1 MLPVAERAAAQN
13 RRCELADIFRNYG
26 EQYRQNHAL
35 ALSHLR
41 VMRAVERCRTAA
53 LGGHLQQC
61 DVCGYEHPAYN
72 SCRNRH
78 CPKCQSLAKAR
89 WLEKQKLELLPVGYF
104 HLVFTL
110 PHELNRLI
118 LVNKK
123 PLINI
128 LFQAVSET
136 LLEFAHRHLKGTLGL
151 TTVLH
156 TWNQTLLDH
165 FHLHCLVPAGAL
177 SFDQNRW
184 IPARKNFLFHVKALS
199 IVFKAKFLD
208 FLKKAFNQ
216 KKLLFPGQ
224 SALLADPLSF
234 KLLLKTVEQKSWV
247 VYAKKPFASP
257 DSVLDYLGR
266 YTHRVALSNNRICSV
281 HNSEVTFTYRDRKN
295 QNQLKLMKLQ
305 VHEFIRRFLLHVIP
319 KGLMRVRHFG
329 FLANNSKERLSKCR
343 QLLGLLP
350 ALPKPPQRSTH
361 ELMLALTGID
371 FTRCPRCRKGT
382 LIFRAQLPI
391 PPPQDSS

>member
-1 MLPVAERAAAQN
+1 MLPVFRAAAQN
-13 RRCELADIFRNYG
+13 RSCELADIFRNYG
-26 EQYRQNHAL
+26 QEYRQNHAL
-35 ALSHLR
+35 PLSHLR

-61 DVCGYEHPAYN
+61 DACGFEHPAYN

-89 WLEKQKLELLPVGYF
+89 WLEKQRLELLPVGYF
-104 HLVFTL
+104 HLLFTV

-128 LFQAVSET
+128 LFKSVSET
-136 LLEFAHRHLKGTLGL
+136 LLEFAQTHLKGTLGI
-151 TTVLH
+151 TAVLH
-156 TWNQTLLDH
+156 TWDPTLLDH
-165 FHLHCLVPAGAL
+165 FHLHCLVCAGAL
-177 SFDQNRW
+177 SGDQNRW
-184 IPARKNFLFHVKALS
+184 MAAGKNFLFYVKALS
-199 IVFKAKFLD
+199 SVLRGKFLD
-208 FLKKAFNQ
+208 LLKRAFDQ

-224 SALLADPLSF
+224 SAPLANAGTF
-234 KLLLKTVEQKSWV
+234 TLLLKTLRQKPSV

-266 YTHRVALSNNRICSV
+266 YTFGVALSNDRILSA
-281 HNSEVTFTYRDRKN
+281 HNGEVTFSYRNRKHHN
-295 QNQLKLMKLQ
+295 QRKFMKLQ
-305 VHEFIRRFLLHVIP
+305 TEEFIGRFLLHVIP

-329 FLANNSKERLSKCR
+329 CLANNSKKRLSNCR

-350 ALPKPPQRSTH
+350 ALAKPLQRSTH
-361 ELMLALTGID
+361 ELMLVLTGID
-371 FTRCPRCRKGT
+371 VTRCPRCRKGT
-382 LIFRAQLPI
+382 LIFRAQLPV
-391 PPPQDSS
+391 PAPQDSS

>member
-1 MLPVAERAAAQN
+1 MLPVVERAAAPN
-13 RRCELADIFRNYG
+13 RRCELGDIFRDYG
-26 EQYRQNHAL
+26 EPYRHNHAL
-35 ALSHLR
+35 PLSHLR

-53 LGGHLQQC
+53 LGGHLKQC
-61 DVCGYEHPAYN
+61 DACGFEHPAYN

-104 HLVFTL
+104 HLVFTV

-128 LFQAVSET
+128 LFHAVSEA
-136 LLEFAHRHLKGTLGL
+136 LLEFARTHLGGTLGL

-156 TWNQTLLDH
+156 TWDQTLLDH

-177 SFDQNRW
+177 SSDQNRW
-184 IPARKNFLFHVKALS
+184 IPARKNFLFPVTALS
-199 IVFKAKFLD
+199 IVFRGKFLD
-208 FLKKAFNQ
+208 FLKKAFDQ

-224 SALLADPLSF
+224 SAPLADVRTF
-234 KLLLKTVEQKSWV
+234 TLLLRRLRQKPWV

-266 YTHRVALSNNRICSV
+266 YTHRVALSNDRILSA
-281 HNSEVTFTYRDRKN
+281 HNGVVTFSYRDRKN
-295 QNQLKLMKLQ
+295 HNQRKLMSLQ
-305 VHEFIRRFLLHVIP
+305 TEEFIRRFLLHVIP
-319 KGLMRVRHFG
+319 KGFMRVRHFG
-329 FLANNSKERLSKCR
+329 FLANNAKERLCKCR

-350 ALPKPPQRSTH
+350 ALPKPPQPSTH
-361 ELMLALTGID
+361 QLMLALTGID
-371 FTRCPRCRKGT
+371 LTRCPRCRKGT